1 MILSTSDLLSYFIAL
16 IGIKYIYIPPSI
28 TEVYI
33 LQICRPRGGGG
44 KIFVP
49 LAKKWGRI
57 FVPGDFYGN
66 IDKIK
71 DYFIILLNF

>member
-1 MILSTSDLLSYFIAL
+1 MSKIEYPYKISTPRGLSTNCGLGG
-16 IGIKYIYIPPSI
+16 GIYSSNLPS
-28 TEVYI
+28 
-33 LQICRPRGGGG
+33 PGGGG